1 MSAYTAAKTH
11 IQSVDPVLGRVMGK
25 PLKPLTVTTQ
35 IYEDTVRHIVGQ
47 QISVAAARAVE
58 GRLIALLGGSI
69 PSPAVLRATPV
80 ETLRSAG
87 VSGVKA
93 AYIHHVADFF
103 VLHSPTEV
111 ATWDQARI
119 KRELIAIKGVGE
131 WTIEMLLIFT
141 LGDPDV
147 FSIRDTGLVNAV
159 VRLYKLRR
167 TKTLHKRILKL
178 SKKWAPYRTTAARH
192 LWQYY
197 DGSFEYDTSIR
208 E

>member
-1 MSAYTAAKTH
+1 MSDYTKAKAH
-11 IQSVDPVLGRVMGK
+11 IQSVDRALGRVMGK
-25 PLKPLTVTTQ
+25 PLSPLTPTAK

-58 GRLIALLGGSI
+58 GRLVALLGGAI
-69 PSPAVLRATPV
+69 PSPAKLRATPV
-80 ETLRSAG
+80 EVLRSAG

-103 VLHSPTEV
+103 IAHPPAEV
-111 ATWDQARI
+111 ATWDQDRI
-119 KRELIAIKGVGE
+119 RHELIAIKGVGE

-141 LGDPDV
+141 LADPDV

-159 VRLYKLRR
+159 VKLYRLRR

-178 SKKWAPYRTTAARH
+178 SKKWAPYRTTASRH

-197 DGSFEYDTSIR
+197 DESFEYDTSL
-208 E
+208 EV

>member
-1 MSAYTAAKTH
+1 MSGYTAAKTH

-35 IYEDTVRHIVGQ
+35 IYEDTVCHIVGQ

-103 VLHSPTEV
+103 VLHSPAEV

-159 VRLYKLRR
+159 VKLYKLRR